1 MSLSIVILAAG
12 QGKRMRS
19 ALPKVMHRLAGRTLL
34 EHVYHAACR
43 LASRQILVVYGHGGE
58 QLKEELRHLPVEWIL
73 QKQQLGTGH
82 AVKQAMPLIP
92 TRDLVMVLY
101 GDIPLITTS
110 TLNKLMTA
118 ARQTGASLLTAA
130 MDNPSG
136 YGRIIR
142 NKKGDLISIVE
153 EKDASDRERSIREV
167 NTGIM
172 VATAAPLKRWVSAL
186 GNKNSQKEFY
196 LTDIVAMAVKEGI
209 RIATINPDSP
219 VEIQG
224 INDRRQ
230 LAEMERYYQMLQA
243 YQLMHRGVSI
253 MDPARFD
260 LRGDLETDGDVLID
274 INVLLEGRVRI
285 GSNVR
290 IGANCCIRDT
300 VIGDDVNILPNCVI
314 ENAVISNGCR
324 IGPFSRIRPD
334 TVLDENV
341 HVGNFVEIKKS
352 VLGKN
357 SRANHLSYIGDSEL
371 GSNVN
376 VGAGTITCNFDGARK
391 HKTIIED
398 DVFIGS
404 DTQLIA
410 PVTIGAGATI
420 AAGTTVTK
428 DVASGTLAISRV
440 EQKTVR
446 KWKRPRKKPQA
457 TSHK

>member
-1 MSLSIVILAAG
+1 M
-12 QGKRMRS
+12 
-19 ALPKVMHRLAGRTLL
+19 
-34 EHVYHAACR
+34 
-43 LASRQILVVYGHGGE
+43 VYGHGGE
-58 QLKEELRHLPVEWIL
+58 KLKDELPHLNVVWVL

-82 AVKQAMPLIP
+82 AVQQALSLIP
-92 TRDLVMVLY
+92 VQDMVMVLY

-110 TLNKLMTA
+110 TLKKLLTA
-118 ARQTGASLLTAA
+118 AAETGVSLLTASI
-130 MDNPSG
+130 DNPTG

-142 NKKGDLISIVE
+142 NKKGDLVRIVE
-153 EKDASDRERSIREV
+153 EKDTSARERSICEV

-172 VATAAPLKRWVSAL
+172 VAPAKPLQRWISSL
-186 GNKNSQKEFY
+186 DNKNAQKEFY
-196 LTDIVAMAVKEGI
+196 LTDIMAMAVQEGI
-209 RIATINPDSP
+209 RITTINPDSP
-219 VEIQG
+219 VETHS

-230 LAEMERYYQMLQA
+230 LAEMERYYQLVQA
-243 YQLMHRGVSI
+243 HQLMHRGVTI

-260 LRGDLETDGDVLID
+260 LRGDLETEPDVVID
-274 INVLLEGRVRI
+274 INVLLEGRIKI
-285 GSNVR
+285 GKKVR

-300 VIGDDVNILPNCVI
+300 VIGDNVEILPNCVI
-314 ENAVISNGCR
+314 DNAIVSKGCR
-324 IGPFSRIRPD
+324 IGPFARIRPD

-341 HVGNFVEIKKS
+341 HIGNFVEVKKS
-352 VLGKN
+352 VVGKN

-376 VGAGTITCNFDGARK
+376 VGAWTITCNFDGARK

-420 AAGTTVTK
+420 AAGTTVTN
-428 DVASGTLAISRV
+428 DVERGVLVISRV

-446 KWKRPRKKPQA
+446 KWKRPRKQ
-457 TSHK
+457 

>member
-19 ALPKVMHRLAGRTLL
+19 ALTKVMHRLAGRTLL
-34 EHVYHAACR
+34 EHVYQAASR
-43 LASRQILVVYGHGGE
+43 LETRQILVVYGHGGE
-58 QLKEELRHLPVEWIL
+58 QLKEELRHLPAEWIL
-73 QKQQLGTGH
+73 QKQQCGTGH

-92 TRDLVMVLY
+92 AQDLVLVLY

-110 TLNKLMTA
+110 TLNKLVKA
-118 ARQTGASLLTAA
+118 ARKSGASLLTAA
-130 MDNPSG
+130 MDNPAG

-142 NKKGDLISIVE
+142 NRKGDLTRIIE
-153 EKDASDRERSIREV
+153 EKDASDQERAIHEV

-186 GNKNSQKEFY
+186 GTKNAQKEFY

-219 VEIQG
+219 VEVHG

-230 LAEMERYYQMLQA
+230 LAEMERYYQLVQA
-243 YQLMHRGVSI
+243 HQLMHHGVSI

-260 LRGDLETDGDVLID
+260 LRGELETGRDVLID
-274 INVLLEGRVRI
+274 INVLLEGRLRI
-285 GSNVR
+285 GRNVR

-300 VIGDDVNILPNCVI
+300 VIGDNVNILPNCVI

-341 HVGNFVEIKKS
+341 HIGNFVEVKKS

-357 SRANHLSYIGDSEL
+357 SSANHLSYIGDSEV

-404 DTQLIA
+404 NTQLIA

-428 DVASGTLAISRV
+428 DVESGTLAISRA

-446 KWKRPRKKPQA
+446 KWKRPGKK
-457 TSHK
+457 

>member
-34 EHVYHAACR
+34 EHVYQAASS
-43 LASRQILVVYGHGGE
+43 LASRKILVVYGHGGE
-58 QLKEELRHLPVEWIL
+58 QIKEELRHLHVEWIL

-82 AVKQAMPLIP
+82 AMQQAMPLIP
-92 TRDLVMVLY
+92 ARDLVMVLY
-101 GDIPLITTS
+101 GDIPLITNS
-110 TLNKLMTA
+110 TLKKLITA
-118 ARQTGASLLTAA
+118 ARKSGASLLTAS
-130 MDNPSG
+130 MDNPAG

-142 NKKGDLISIVE
+142 NKKGELTCIVE
-153 EKDASDRERSIREV
+153 EKDASDRERAIHEV

-172 VATAAPLKRWVSAL
+172 VATAALLKRWISAL
-186 GNKNSQKEFY
+186 GNKNAQKEFY

-209 RIATINPDSP
+209 RIATIDPDSP
-219 VEIQG
+219 VEVQG

-230 LAEMERYYQMLQA
+230 LAEMERYYQLVQA
-243 YQLMHRGVSI
+243 HQLMHHGVTI

-260 LRGDLETDGDVLID
+260 LRGELETGRDVLID
-274 INVLLEGRVRI
+274 INVVLEGRIKI
-285 GSNVR
+285 GGNVR

-300 VIGDDVNILPNCVI
+300 VIGDDVSILPNCVI
-314 ENAVISNGCR
+314 ENAVISKGCR

-357 SRANHLSYIGDSEL
+357 SRANHLSYIGDSEV

-420 AAGTTVTK
+420 AAGTTVTR
-428 DVASGTLAISRV
+428 DVESGTLAISRV
-440 EQKTVR
+440 EQQSVK
-446 KWKRPRKKPQA
+446 KWKRPKKRE
-457 TSHK
+457 T